1 MMIFGH
7 SQFGGISKN
16 NLYLKA
22 AIKCGFLFY
31 RFTNY
36 FINMKNLLRL
46 IFTLFPVLVFAQ
58 TPTIIQKPITWN
70 AEREQLSL
78 EYLKNRHGILQEN
91 AYIHPTI
98 VVVHWTA
105 NNSVQ
110 ATFNTF
116 NPVLLPGRPELTKA
130 STLNVSSQYVIDR
143 DGTIYQFLPDTV
155 FARHTIGLNYCAI
168 GIENI
173 GGDKYP
179 LTAAQLKANEAL
191 IRQLKSKYPIDFVIG
206 HHEYKTFR
214 NTTYWKETDPNYITS
229 KSDPGEVFM
238 VKLRK
243 KLADLK
249 LSSL

>member
-1 MMIFGH
+1 M
-7 SQFGGISKN
+7 KY
-16 NLYLKA
+16 YLK
-22 AIKCGFLFY
+22 
-31 RFTNY
+31 
-36 FINMKNLLRL
+36 L
-46 IFTLFPVLVFAQ
+46 ILTLFPIWLCAQ
-58 TPTIIQKPITWN
+58 TPVIIQKPILWN
-70 AEREQLSL
+70 AEREHLSL
-78 EYLKNRHGILQEN
+78 DYLKNRHGIVQQR
-91 AYIHPTI
+91 AVIKPTM

-130 STLNVSSQYVIDR
+130 SPLNVSSQYVIDR

-179 LTAAQLKANEAL
+179 LTEKQLLANEAL
-191 IRQLKSKYPIDFVIG
+191 IRQLKSKYPINFVIG

-214 NTTYWKETDPNYITS
+214 NTKYWKETNSNYITS
-229 KSDPGEVFM
+229 KSDPGDDFM
-238 VKLRK
+238 IKLRRR
-243 KLADLK
+243 LIDLNL
-249 LSSL
+249 LSL

>member
-1 MMIFGH
+1 MKKIV
-7 SQFGGISKN
+7 
-16 NLYLKA
+16 LLL
-22 AIKCGFLFY
+22 CVLFCLQY
-31 RFTNY
+31 AC
-36 FINMKNLLRL
+36 
-46 IFTLFPVLVFAQ
+46 AQ
-58 TPTIIQKPITWN
+58 SYKIIQKPIIWN
-70 AEREQLSL
+70 VEREQLSL
-78 EYLKNRHGILQEN
+78 DYLKNRHGIVQEK
-91 AYIHPTI
+91 AIILPTM

-130 STLNVSSQYVIDR
+130 SSLNVSSQYVIDR

-179 LTAAQLKANEAL
+179 LTDAQLKANETL
-191 IRQLKSKYPIDFVIG
+191 IRQLKNKYPIDFVIG
-206 HHEYKTFR
+206 HHEYKAFR
-214 NTTYWKETDPNYITS
+214 NTKYWKETDPKYITS
-229 KSDPGEVFM
+229 KSDPGDAFM
-238 VKLRK
+238 MRLRER
-243 KLADLK
+243 LVDLK